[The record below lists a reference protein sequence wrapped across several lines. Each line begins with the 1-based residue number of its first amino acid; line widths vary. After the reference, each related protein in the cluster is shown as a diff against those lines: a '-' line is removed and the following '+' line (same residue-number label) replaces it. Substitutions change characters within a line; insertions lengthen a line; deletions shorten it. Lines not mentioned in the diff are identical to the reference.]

1 MRSDPQPRPDGLTP
15 GDHTLE
21 QESSGRLK
29 IFFGYA
35 AGVGKTYAMLDAAL
49 RAKEAGTDGVL
60 GFLAP
65 AAYPDTLALAGGLE
79 RLPPLIPPGGG
90 QGEFDLDGALR
101 RRPQLILVDELA
113 HSNNKGARHAKRYQD
128 IAELLRAGI
137 DVYSTMDVQQLESL
151 SDVVSSI
158 TGFSAPERVPDQVFD
173 SADQVEIV
181 DLEPSDLLARL
192 RAGTIGGGEGH
203 LLTEQTLAALREL
216 SLRRTADRLERKP
229 SGGDRYPP
237 RAREHILICLSGSPS
252 NEKVIRT
259 AARMAEAFHGAFTA
273 LFVETPSFQG
283 QSDKERRQLRNN
295 LHLAEELGARISTV
309 YGDDPAIQIAE
320 YAKVSGISKIVL
332 GRSPQKRGPL
342 LGAKSLMDRLGELAP
357 DLDIYIIPDQ
367 VQRPARHSW
376 QPYLLQERFS
386 VRDLFKALLIL
397 AACTAVGFLFQ
408 RAGFSTENVIMVY
421 ILGVLTISM
430 ATTGHSYSLLASLCS
445 VFIFNY
451 FFTYPYFTL
460 MSDPSYIATF
470 AVMLTVALLGSSLT
484 TRVKR
489 QAIQSAQK
497 AYRTEI
503 LLETSQKLQKAE
515 GSREILAVTATQLKK
530 LLERDVLIYS
540 ADEDRLEQ
548 EAMLF
553 PVSKGGD
560 MSAYLTSSE
569 RAVAEWVWN
578 NNKHAGATTH
588 TLPSSKCLYIAV
600 RGSDKVLAVVGI
612 AIPNAQKV
620 DSFEKNLTVAILD
633 ECGLA
638 LEKELTARAKQQ
650 IEELAH
656 QETLR
661 ANLLRAISHDLRTPL
676 TGIIGAANLYL
687 ENDSQLDDQAKK
699 NLICNIQEDADWLLN
714 MVENLL
720 SVTRINTS
728 SAKVTKSLEPV
739 EEVLSEAVQR
749 LKKRLPDAQINVR
762 IPDEFLMIPMDAVL
776 IEQVIINL
784 LENAV
789 VHAKSTQPIDCY
801 ITYDDTSVSFHIR
814 DYGTGIPEE
823 KLPVIFD
830 GTGTAPTDNSDSSR
844 GMGIGLSVCAA
855 IIKAHGGEIKAES
868 KPGEGTTIR
877 FWLETEEIDTEET
890 EDEQ

>member
-1 MRSDPQPRPDGLTP
+1 M
-15 GDHTLE
+15 
-21 QESSGRLK
+21 
-29 IFFGYA
+29 
-35 AGVGKTYAMLDAAL
+35 
-49 RAKEAGTDGVL
+49 
-60 GFLAP
+60 
-65 AAYPDTLALAGGLE
+65 LAG
-79 RLPPLIPPGGG
+79 
-90 QGEFDLDGALR
+90 
-101 RRPQLILVDELA
+101 
-113 HSNNKGARHAKRYQD
+113 
-128 IAELLRAGI
+128 
-137 DVYSTMDVQQLESL
+137 
-151 SDVVSSI
+151 
-158 TGFSAPERVPDQVFD
+158 
-173 SADQVEIV
+173 
-181 DLEPSDLLARL
+181 
-192 RAGTIGGGEGH
+192 
-203 LLTEQTLAALREL
+203 
-216 SLRRTADRLERKP
+216 
-229 SGGDRYPP
+229 
-237 RAREHILICLSGSPS
+237 
-252 NEKVIRT
+252 
-259 AARMAEAFHGAFTA
+259 
-273 LFVETPSFQG
+273 
-283 QSDKERRQLRNN
+283 
-295 LHLAEELGARISTV
+295 
-309 YGDDPAIQIAE
+309 
-320 YAKVSGISKIVL
+320 
-332 GRSPQKRGPL
+332 SPQKRGLL

-540 ADEDRLEQ
+540 ADEDGLEQ

-638 LEKELTARAKQQ
+638 LEKMRRRA
-650 IEELAH
+650 
-656 QETLR
+656 
-661 ANLLRAISHDLRTPL
+661 P
-676 TGIIGAANLYL
+676 
-687 ENDSQLDDQAKK
+687 
-699 NLICNIQEDADWLLN
+699 
-714 MVENLL
+714 
-720 SVTRINTS
+720 
-728 SAKVTKSLEPV
+728 
-739 EEVLSEAVQR
+739 
-749 LKKRLPDAQINVR
+749 
-762 IPDEFLMIPMDAVL
+762 
-776 IEQVIINL
+776 
-784 LENAV
+784 
-789 VHAKSTQPIDCY
+789 
-801 ITYDDTSVSFHIR
+801 
-814 DYGTGIPEE
+814 
-823 KLPVIFD
+823 
-830 GTGTAPTDNSDSSR
+830 SSR
-844 GMGIGLSVCAA
+844 SRSWPIRRPCAP
-855 IIKAHGGEIKAES
+855 ICCGPS
-868 KPGEGTTIR
+868 PTTCAPH
-877 FWLETEEIDTEET
+877 
-890 EDEQ
+890 